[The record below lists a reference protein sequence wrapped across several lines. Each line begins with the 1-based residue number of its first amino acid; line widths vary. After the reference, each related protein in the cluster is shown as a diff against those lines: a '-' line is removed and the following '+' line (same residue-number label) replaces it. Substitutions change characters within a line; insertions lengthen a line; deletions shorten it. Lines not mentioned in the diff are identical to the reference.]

1 MGTTLFQMVITVASG
16 VIVFVI
22 CQYLVIVLLQPIQR
36 YKELKEKVS
45 FYLVK
50 YANMY
55 SNPINTNDRY
65 EVVLESEYK
74 EAKNKIRE
82 LASEIRGYIEIMPTL
97 RIGIPPKKNLQEASS
112 KLIFISNNM
121 IYKTEMINVN
131 RGILNSD
138 YALNVKSSL
147 GIYISKEAQN

>member
-1 MGTTLFQMVITVASG
+1 MCTALLQMLITVVSG

-55 SNPINTNDRY
+55 SNPINRDDRY

-74 EAKNKIRE
+74 EAKNKMRE

-97 RIGIPPKKNLQEASS
+97 RLGIPPKKNLQEASS

-121 IYKTEMINVN
+121 IYTTEMINDN
-131 RGILNSD
+131 RGIMNSD
-138 YALNVKSSL
+138 RASEVKKSL
-147 GIYISKEAQN
+147 GIYMTKEV